1 MCGIFM
7 DREQLAERF
16 AEAASMPRDVV
27 MGASVITITG
37 RNEICIENYR
47 GILEYTDLL
56 IRVQTKS
63 GQIRLSGKNLQI
75 EYYTND
81 EKIEIYYR
89 MLRTIFCSFIRSI
102 SLNDISTFSLPS
114 DNLTVV
120 SFIELASTSISCLSS
135 DRLVLQSLF
144 LCTAFG

>member
-81 EKIEIYYR
+81 EMKITGRIVQLEFTDGRKGFKKRIVYLVGINYCDTKPC
-89 MLRTIFCSFIRSI
+89 RTAVHI
-102 SLNDISTFSLPS
+102 
-114 DNLTVV
+114 
-120 SFIELASTSISCLSS
+120 
-135 DRLVLQSLF
+135 
-144 LCTAFG
+144 

>member
-47 GILEYTDLL
+47 GILEY
-56 IRVQTKS
+56 
-63 GQIRLSGKNLQI
+63 IRLSGKNLQI

-81 EKIEIYYR
+81 EMKITGRIVQLEFTDGR
-89 MLRTIFCSFIRSI
+89 KT
-102 SLNDISTFSLPS
+102 
-114 DNLTVV
+114 
-120 SFIELASTSISCLSS
+120 
-135 DRLVLQSLF
+135 
-144 LCTAFG
+144 G

>member
-56 IRVQTKS
+56 IR
-63 GQIRLSGKNLQI
+63 LSGKNLQI

-81 EKIEIYYR
+81 EMKITGRIVQLEFTDGR
-89 MLRTIFCSFIRSI
+89 KT
-102 SLNDISTFSLPS
+102 
-114 DNLTVV
+114 
-120 SFIELASTSISCLSS
+120 
-135 DRLVLQSLF
+135 
-144 LCTAFG
+144 G

>member
-27 MGASVITITG
+27 MGASAITG

-81 EKIEIYYR
+81 EMKITGRIVQLEFTDGR
-89 MLRTIFCSFIRSI
+89 KT
-102 SLNDISTFSLPS
+102 
-114 DNLTVV
+114 
-120 SFIELASTSISCLSS
+120 
-135 DRLVLQSLF
+135 
-144 LCTAFG
+144 G

>member
-63 GQIRLSGKNLQI
+63 GQIRLQI

-81 EKIEIYYR
+81 EMKITGRIVQLEFTDGR
-89 MLRTIFCSFIRSI
+89 KT
-102 SLNDISTFSLPS
+102 
-114 DNLTVV
+114 
-120 SFIELASTSISCLSS
+120 
-135 DRLVLQSLF
+135 
-144 LCTAFG
+144 G

>member
-56 IRVQTKS
+56 IRVQT
-63 GQIRLSGKNLQI
+63 RLSGKNLQI

-81 EKIEIYYR
+81 EMKITGRIVQLEFTDGR
-89 MLRTIFCSFIRSI
+89 KT
-102 SLNDISTFSLPS
+102 
-114 DNLTVV
+114 
-120 SFIELASTSISCLSS
+120 
-135 DRLVLQSLF
+135 
-144 LCTAFG
+144 G

>member
-27 MGASVITITG
+27 MGVSVITITG

-81 EKIEIYYR
+81 EMKITGRIVQLEFTDGR
-89 MLRTIFCSFIRSI
+89 KT
-102 SLNDISTFSLPS
+102 
-114 DNLTVV
+114 
-120 SFIELASTSISCLSS
+120 
-135 DRLVLQSLF
+135 
-144 LCTAFG
+144 G

>member
-1 MCGIFM
+1 
-7 DREQLAERF
+7 
-16 AEAASMPRDVV
+16 MPRDVV

-81 EKIEIYYR
+81 EMKITG
-89 MLRTIFCSFIRSI
+89 RTRWI
-102 SLNDISTFSLPS
+102 
-114 DNLTVV
+114 LTAQ
-120 SFIELASTSISCLSS
+120 ILDAY
-135 DRLVLQSLF
+135 DDAGRW
-144 LCTAFG
+144 

>member
-27 MGASVITITG
+27 MGASVITITE

-81 EKIEIYYR
+81 EMKITGRIVQLEFTDGR
-89 MLRTIFCSFIRSI
+89 KT
-102 SLNDISTFSLPS
+102 
-114 DNLTVV
+114 
-120 SFIELASTSISCLSS
+120 
-135 DRLVLQSLF
+135 
-144 LCTAFG
+144 G

>member
-7 DREQLAERF
+7 DREQLAERI
-16 AEAASMPRDVV
+16 AEAAIMPSDVV
-27 MGASVITITG
+27 MGASVITIKG
-37 RNEICIENYR
+37 RNEICKENYR

-81 EKIEIYYR
+81 EMKITGRIVQLEFTDGR
-89 MLRTIFCSFIRSI
+89 KT
-102 SLNDISTFSLPS
+102 
-114 DNLTVV
+114 
-120 SFIELASTSISCLSS
+120 
-135 DRLVLQSLF
+135 
-144 LCTAFG
+144 G

>member
-75 EYYTND
+75 ERS
-81 EKIEIYYR
+81 K
-89 MLRTIFCSFIRSI
+89 RTMIAE
-102 SLNDISTFSLPS
+102 DISQM
-114 DNLTVV
+114 
-120 SFIELASTSISCLSS
+120 LAYLETLDS
-135 DRLVLQSLF
+135 
-144 LCTAFG
+144 AG

>member
-63 GQIRLSGKNLQI
+63 GQIRLSGKN
-75 EYYTND
+75 TND
-81 EKIEIYYR
+81 EMKITGRIVQLEFTDGR
-89 MLRTIFCSFIRSI
+89 KT
-102 SLNDISTFSLPS
+102 
-114 DNLTVV
+114 
-120 SFIELASTSISCLSS
+120 
-135 DRLVLQSLF
+135 
-144 LCTAFG
+144 G

>member
-27 MGASVITITG
+27 MGESVITITG

-81 EKIEIYYR
+81 EMKITGRIVQLEFTDGR
-89 MLRTIFCSFIRSI
+89 KT
-102 SLNDISTFSLPS
+102 
-114 DNLTVV
+114 
-120 SFIELASTSISCLSS
+120 
-135 DRLVLQSLF
+135 
-144 LCTAFG
+144 G

>member
-1 MCGIFM
+1 MWHFYGQ
-7 DREQLAERF
+7 R
-16 AEAASMPRDVV
+16 
-27 MGASVITITG
+27 TISRAIRRGCKYAKGCG

-81 EKIEIYYR
+81 EMKITGRIVQLEFTDGR
-89 MLRTIFCSFIRSI
+89 KT
-102 SLNDISTFSLPS
+102 
-114 DNLTVV
+114 
-120 SFIELASTSISCLSS
+120 
-135 DRLVLQSLF
+135 
-144 LCTAFG
+144 G

>member
-1 MCGIFM
+1 MWHFYGQRTISRAIRRGCKYAKGCG
-7 DREQLAERF
+7 D
-16 AEAASMPRDVV
+16 
-27 MGASVITITG
+27 GASVITITG

-81 EKIEIYYR
+81 EMKITGRIVQLEFTDGR
-89 MLRTIFCSFIRSI
+89 KT
-102 SLNDISTFSLPS
+102 
-114 DNLTVV
+114 
-120 SFIELASTSISCLSS
+120 
-135 DRLVLQSLF
+135 
-144 LCTAFG
+144 G